1 MVAGTAARR
10 SGARLAWWCGVAI
23 LATLMVA
30 TLSCVRHGRFNGFS
44 SRTGTCDGACQ
55 HYLSCKEDERPDS
68 LSACVAECR
77 DIFVYQGEPD
87 RESLRTF
94 ESLECKDAVA
104 YVEGDDDGRRPTAK
118 SRSRAPGRSQV
129 R

>member
-1 MVAGTAARR
+1 MAA
-10 SGARLAWWCGVAI
+10 S
-23 LATLMVA
+23 
-30 TLSCVRHGRFNGFS
+30 LSCVRYGRFTGFS
-44 SRTGTCDGACQ
+44 TTSGTCDGACQ
-55 HYLSCKEDERPDS
+55 HYLSCKDDERPES
-68 LSACVAECR
+68 FRTCVADCR

-104 YVEGDDDGRRPTAK
+104 YVEGDDDGRRPTAT
-118 SRSRAPGRSQV
+118 SRQQGPGRSQV